1 MDIYKGNPQL
11 FEERADLIKALAHP
25 VRLCIVKNLIE
36 AGSTNVTTM
45 QNCLEA
51 PQSTISQH
59 LSKLKS
65 AKVIRGERKGLEIY
79 YSVSNEKVKEII
91 KILFK

>member
-1 MDIYKGNPQL
+1 MGFYKGNPQL
-11 FEERADLIKALAHP
+11 FEERADMIKALAHP
-25 VRLCIVKNLIE
+25 VRLCIVKNLME
-36 AGSTNVTTM
+36 AGSANVTTM

-65 AKVIRGERKGLEIY
+65 AKVIRGERRGLEIY
-79 YSVSNEKVKEII
+79 YSVSDEKVKEII
-91 KILFK
+91 KILFL